1 MRCSMRIRARLSAPS
16 NASVRASSNWK
27 SRTATRERRGRSDES
42 GSSGS
47 GLIFTPDGLVLTNS
61 HVVHDSRSI
70 GVLLADGRQ
79 FVADLVGSDPDTD
92 LAVVRIDGR
101 DLPSSCRAIRATCV
115 PGQVAI
121 AIGSPFGFQH
131 TVTAGVI
138 SAVGRA
144 LRSRTGRLME
154 HLIQTDAA
162 LNPGNSGGPLVTSAG
177 EVVGINTAA
186 ILGVQGISFAVPI
199 NSAKVVVIGAVAR
212 GTRPAQLH
220 RHQRTRC
227 RAAAPLEALPPARG
241 GSRRGGGG
249 RGGRESGCARRCSP
263 ARSDC
268 LVQWRAGD
276 GGRHA
281 VTAVDR
287 RRDRTA
293 TPAGRRPRPRS
304 ADVTSDA
311 GGKLR
316 DQGSRVQRVQQVQEV
331 QRGSRRLRSSVRLLS
346 TLLQSKQRTPR
357 WSHTRADARR
367 DRAPSPA

>member
-1 MRCSMRIRARLSAPS
+1 MAAVADDALLDAYSRAVVGAVERVGPS
-16 NASVRASSNWK
+16 VVKLEVTNR
-27 SRTATRERRGRSDES
+27 TRERRGRPDES

-61 HVVHDSRSI
+61 HVVHDSRSMS
-70 GVLLADGRQ
+70 VLLADGRR

-101 DLPSSCRAIRATCV
+101 DLPFQLPGDSSHLR

-199 NSAKVVVIGAVAR
+199 NSAKVVVSALLREGRVRRSFIGISGHDV
-212 GTRPAQLH
+212 
-220 RHQRTRC
+220 
-227 RAAAPLEALPPARG
+227 ALPPRLKRYHRLEAERAVAVVDVADG
-241 GSRRGGGG
+241 
-249 RGGRESGCARRCSP
+249 SP
-263 ARSDC
+263 AA
-268 LVQWRAGD
+268 RAGVRPHD
-276 GGRHA
+276 LIVSFNGEPATGVDMLSRQLTD
-281 VTAVDR
+281 VVIGQPLPLVVVRGPDR
-287 RRDRTA
+287 RTLRV
-293 TPAGRRPRPRS
+293 TP
-304 ADVTSDA
+304 
-311 GGKLR
+311 
-316 DQGSRVQRVQQVQEV
+316 EEN
-331 QRGSRRLRSSVRLLS
+331 
-346 TLLQSKQRTPR
+346 
-357 WSHTRADARR
+357 
-367 DRAPSPA
+367 